1 LGYDIAA
8 YFIKGLKEFGSSFYD
23 NLHNYSY
30 ISMEFPMMFEK
41 KNSWSG
47 YQNRSMMIV
56 THRMDGSVFVR

>member
-1 LGYDIAA
+1 
-8 YFIKGLKEFGSSFYD
+8 
-23 NLHNYSY
+23 
-30 ISMEFPMMFEK
+30 MMFEK